1 MKNKPKIVVLGGGTG
16 LSNLL
21 RGLKYFPLDITAI
34 VTVADD
40 GGSSGRLRTEFN
52 IPAPGDIRNVMIALS
67 EFENKGEELLNYR
80 FGGTSDLAG
89 HPIGNLMLT
98 AMIDIEGNIVDGI
111 KALNEVLNIKGTV
124 LPATSSSCTLIA
136 EMEDGQIVVGESEIP
151 KVNKKIKR
159 VYFDKKPE
167 AVKGTID
174 AIEQADMVIVGI
186 GSLYTS
192 IMPNLIIEEIRGA
205 ILKSKAHKIYVSNA
219 MEQPGETAGYS
230 VSDHIK
236 AIYSHVG
243 EEFFNS
249 VIVNSKK
256 IPNDILEKYKEQDVK
271 EIKVDLEKLKKYSL
285 KIICEPL
292 IEISENK
299 TVRHNPLKLASTIY
313 SLILGKIKL

>member
-1 MKNKPKIVVLGGGTG
+1 MEKKPKIVVLGGGTG

-67 EFENKGEELLNYR
+67 EFESKGEELLNYR

-98 AMIDIEGNIVDGI
+98 AMINIEGNIVDGI

-136 EMEDGQIVVGESEIP
+136 EMEDGEIVVGESKIP
-151 KVNKKIKR
+151 NIHKKIKR
-159 VYFDKKPE
+159 VYFDKEPKV
-167 AVKGTID
+167 VKETID
-174 AIEQADMVIVGI
+174 AIEKADMVIVGI

-192 IMPNLIIEEIRGA
+192 IMPNLIIKEIKDA

-219 MEQPGETAGYS
+219 MEQPGETTGYS
-230 VSDHIK
+230 VGDHIK

-243 EEFFNS
+243 TEFFNS

-256 IPNDILEKYKEQDVK
+256 IPNDILEKYKEQNVK
-271 EIKVDLEKLKKYSL
+271 EIKIDLENLRKYSL
-285 KIICEPL
+285 KIIKEPL

-313 SLILGKIKL
+313 SLVLGKIKL

>member
-67 EFENKGEELLNYR
+67 EFESKGEELLNYR

-98 AMIDIEGNIVDGI
+98 AMINMEGNIVDGI
-111 KALNEVLNIKGTV
+111 KSLNEVLNIKGTV

-136 EMEDGQIVVGESEIP
+136 EMEDGQIVMGESKIP
-151 KVNKKIKR
+151 AVNKKIKR
-159 VYFDKKPE
+159 VYFDKKPK
-167 AVKGTID
+167 AVRETVS

-192 IMPNLIIEEIRGA
+192 IMPNLIIEEIRDA
-205 ILKSKAHKIYVSNA
+205 VLKSNAHKIYVSNA

-230 VSDHIK
+230 VGDHIK

-256 IPNDILEKYKEQDVK
+256 IPNDILAKYKEQNVK
-271 EIKVDLEKLKKYSL
+271 EIKIDLENLKKYSL
-285 KIICEPL
+285 KIIQEPL

-313 SLILGKIKL
+313 SLVLGKIKL

>member
-1 MKNKPKIVVLGGGTG
+1 MKNKPKVVVLGGGTG

-67 EFENKGEELLNYR
+67 EFESKGEELLNYR
-80 FGGTSDLAG
+80 FGGVSDLAG
-89 HPIGNLMLT
+89 HPVGNLMLA
-98 AMIDIEGNIVDGI
+98 AMINIEGNIVDGI
-111 KALNEVLNIKGTV
+111 KSLNEVLNIKGTV
-124 LPATSSSCTLIA
+124 LPATSSSCTLIG
-136 EMEDGQIVVGESEIP
+136 EMEDGQIVVGESKIP

-159 VYFDKKPE
+159 VYFDKKPR
-167 AVKGTID
+167 AVKETID
-174 AIEQADMVIVGI
+174 AIEKADMVIIGI

-192 IMPNLIIEEIRGA
+192 IIPNLIIDEIKEA
-205 ILKSKAHKIYVSNA
+205 IVKSNAYKIYVSNA

-243 EEFFNS
+243 EEFLNS

-256 IPNDILEKYKEQDVK
+256 IPTDILKKYKEQDVK
-271 EIKVDLEKLKKYSL
+271 SINVDLENLEKYNL
-285 KIICEPL
+285 KIIQQPL
-292 IEISENK
+292 IEISEDE
-299 TVRHNPLKLASTIY
+299 TVRHNPLKLASAIY
-313 SLILGKIKL
+313 SLVLGKIKL